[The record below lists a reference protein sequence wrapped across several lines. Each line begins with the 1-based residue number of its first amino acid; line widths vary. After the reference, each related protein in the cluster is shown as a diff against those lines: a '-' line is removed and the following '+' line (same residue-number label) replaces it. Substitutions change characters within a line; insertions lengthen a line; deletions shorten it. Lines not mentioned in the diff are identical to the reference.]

1 MARRVEIGIFMPVGS
16 NGFMMSNYTPRY
28 EPTFQLHRDIAV
40 RAEQMGLDYVFW
52 MGKWKGYDG
61 TSGFWKSTLEPL
73 TVASAVA
80 GATSRI
86 KLFATISPL
95 LFHPAVAAKM
105 IATIDGISGGRFG
118 INVVT
123 GNTLDEYEQMGMVPE
138 GYNEGRYAYADEWLD
153 VMKLLWTQDR
163 TTHHGTRFSIENC
176 VSDPKPVR
184 KPYPLI
190 VSAGTSPEGLAFAGK
205 HSDYAFGATGPEL
218 SATVRAKAAEH
229 GRQVKVLTNVF
240 LLQRETDA
248 EAEAE
253 LARIRADMDI
263 DSLMSLIAA
272 GDRDGRASYERRKD
286 HLLNSG
292 MVGFGAGLPLAGS
305 PETIVERLVTRIVG
319 EGLDGVQ
326 LTFMNWLDDLAAF
339 HRDVQPL
346 LVRRLAEHD
355 IAVGPRSL
363 TPAGN

>member
-1 MARRVEIGIFMPVGS
+1 MPVGS

-40 RAEQMGLDYVFW
+40 LAEQIGLDYVFW

-105 IATIDGISGGRFG
+105 IATLDGISGGRFG

-138 GYNEGRYAYADEWLD
+138 GYNETRYVYADEWLD
-153 VMKLLWTQDR
+153 VMKLLWTQDKV
-163 TTHHGTRFSIENC
+163 TYHGERFNLDDC

-205 HSDYAFGATGPEL
+205 HSDYAFGATGPQL
-218 SATVRAKAAEH
+218 SATVRAEAARN
-229 GRQVKVLTNVF
+229 GRQIKVLTNVF
-240 LLQRETDA
+240 LLQRDTDA

-253 LARIRADMDI
+253 LARIRADMDL
-263 DSLMSLIAA
+263 DAVMNLVAA

-305 PETIVERLVTRIVG
+305 PETIAERLAARIVG

-326 LTFMNWLDDLAAF
+326 LTFVNWLDDLAAF

-346 LVRRLAEHD
+346 LARALAEHD
-355 IAVGPRSL
+355 IVIGSGSL
-363 TPAGN
+363 TPSGV

>member
-1 MARRVEIGIFMPVGS
+1 MTRRVEIGVFMPVGS

-28 EPTFQLHRDIAV
+28 DPTFELHRDIAV
-40 RAEQMGLDYVFW
+40 LAEQIGLDYVFW

-61 TSGFWKSTLEPL
+61 TSGYWKSTLEPL

-95 LFHPAVAAKM
+95 LFHPGVAAKM
-105 IATIDGISGGRFG
+105 ISTIDGISEGRFG

-123 GNTLDEYEQMGMVPE
+123 GNTLDEYEQMGMVPA
-138 GYNEGRYAYADEWLD
+138 GYNESRYDYADEWLN
-153 VMKLLWTQDR
+153 VMKLLWTQEK
-163 TTHHGTRFSIENC
+163 TTYDGRWFHLRDC
-176 VSDPKPVR
+176 VSSPKPVR

-218 SATVRAKAAEH
+218 SEAVRARAAEH
-229 GRQVKVLTNVF
+229 GREVKILTNVF
-240 LLQRETDA
+240 LLQRDTDA

-253 LARIRADMDI
+253 LARIRGDI
-263 DSLMSLIAA
+263 DIEAVMSLIGATERD
-272 GDRDGRASYERRKD
+272 DRSSYDRRKE

-305 PETIVERLVTRIVG
+305 PDTIADVLTARIVDG
-319 EGLDGVQ
+319 GLDGVQ
-326 LTFMNWLDDLAAF
+326 LTFVNWLDDLAAF
-339 HRDVQPL
+339 HRDVQPRL
-346 LVRRLAEHD
+346 TARLAEHD
-355 IAVGPRSL
+355 IVVGAEELQPI
-363 TPAGN
+363 GI